1 MSISFIL
8 IGVINMNR
16 TDRQY
21 SRLVIARV
29 FIEEPLIGW
38 SPKTKNLVLKYIA
51 ELTEL
56 DMVK

>member
-21 SRLVIARV
+21 ARLVIAKV
-29 FIEEPLIGW
+29 FMEEPLIDW
-38 SPKTKNLVLKYIA
+38 SPKTKNLVLKYIS

-56 DMVK
+56 DVVK